1 MKKITLAFIALFAVL
16 GSVSAQKYGH
26 LNYGNLLSAMPAVK
40 DADKQLEDFQKA
52 LVSKGEEM
60 STKLKDGYLAFLK
73 DQQSGNFSPAKLQ
86 ERQAQLEAEQSAIQ
100 TYEETVRKQISEK
113 REQLL
118 QPILDRVNVAIQEI
132 AKEKGY
138 ALVFDTSSFNAILF
152 AKDTEDLYPLMKGKL
167 GIQ

>member
-1 MKKITLAFIALFAVL
+1 MKKITLAFVALFAIL
-16 GSVSAQKYGH
+16 GTVSAQKYGH
-26 LNYGNLLSAMPAVK
+26 LNYGNLLSAMPAIK

-60 STKLKDGYLAFLK
+60 SAKLKEGYLAFLK
-73 DQQSGNFSPAKLQ
+73 DQQSKLVAPVKLQ
-86 ERQAQLEAEQSAIQ
+86 EKQAQLEAEQAAIQ
-100 TYEETVRKQISEK
+100 KYEETVREQIGNK

-118 QPILDRVNVAIQEI
+118 KPILDRVNQTIKEV

-138 ALVFDTSSFNAILF
+138 ALVFDTSSFNVVLF
-152 AKDTEDLYPLMKGKL
+152 AKESEDLFPLVKSKL

>member
-1 MKKITLAFIALFAVL
+1 MKKITLAFVALFAVL

-26 LNYGNLLSAMPAVK
+26 LNYGNLLNAMQAVK

-52 LVSKGEEM
+52 LVGKGEEM
-60 STKLKDGYLAFLK
+60 SAKLKEGYLAYLK
-73 DQQSGNFSPAKLQ
+73 DQQSGTVPPVKLQ

-118 QPILDRVNVAIQEI
+118 KPILDKVNQAIQDV

-138 ALVFDTSSFNAILF
+138 ALVFDTSSFNAVLF
-152 AKDTEDLYPLMKGKL
+152 AKDTEDLFPLVKGKL

>member
-1 MKKITLAFIALFAVL
+1 MKKITLALVALLAVF

-26 LNYGNLLSAMPAVK
+26 LNYGNLLNAMPAVK

-52 LVSKGEEM
+52 LVAKGEEM

-86 ERQAQLEAEQSAIQ
+86 ERQAQLEAEQTAIQ
-100 TYEETVRKQISEK
+100 SYEEAVRKQISDK
-113 REQLL
+113 REALIK
-118 QPILDRVNVAIQEI
+118 PILDRVNKAIEDT
-132 AKEKGY
+132 AKEKGF
-138 ALVFDTSSFNAILF
+138 AMVFDTSSFNAILF
-152 AKDTEDLYPLMKGKL
+152 AKDSEDLFPVIKTKL

>member
-1 MKKITLAFIALFAVL
+1 MKKITLAFVALFAIL
-16 GSVSAQKYGH
+16 GTVSAQKYAH
-26 LNYGNLLSAMPAVK
+26 LNYGNLLNAMPAVK

-60 STKLKDGYLAFLK
+60 SSKLKDGYLAFLK

-86 ERQAQLEAEQSAIQ
+86 ERQAQLEAEQTAIQ
-100 TYEETVRKQISEK
+100 SYEEAVRKQISDK
-113 REQLL
+113 REALL
-118 QPILDRVNVAIQEI
+118 KPILDRVNQAIQDV

-138 ALVFDTSSFNAILF
+138 SLVFDTSSFNAVLF
-152 AKDTEDLYPLMKGKL
+152 AKDTEDLFPLVKTKL